1 MSGNPAQVDHNVRSA
16 GVAADSRERNSSEQ
30 SLHGVRPDNTTS
42 AELDRISLHGISGYG
57 HHGVFDFER
66 EQGQRFIVDVTCWL
80 DLSAASASDDLADTL
95 DYGALTQ
102 AVVADIEGEPVNLI
116 EALALR
122 VARTCLESSRVESVQ
137 ITVHKPD
144 APITAEVA
152 DVAVTLTRSRTRD

>member
-1 MSGNPAQVDHNVRSA
+1 MTGDPENTVQIGTNQQV
-16 GVAADSRERNSSEQ
+16 
-30 SLHGVRPDNTTS
+30 
-42 AELDRISLHGISGYG
+42 LDRIDLRGISGYG

-66 EQGQRFIVDVTCWL
+66 EQGQRFVVDVTCWL
-80 DLSAASASDDLADTL
+80 DLSAAAASDDLADTL

-102 AVVADIEGEPVNLI
+102 AVVADIEGKPVNLI

-122 VARTCLESSRVESVQ
+122 VARTCLASARVERVQ

-144 APITAEVA
+144 APIDLAGAAAPGERNGRRNAEVA